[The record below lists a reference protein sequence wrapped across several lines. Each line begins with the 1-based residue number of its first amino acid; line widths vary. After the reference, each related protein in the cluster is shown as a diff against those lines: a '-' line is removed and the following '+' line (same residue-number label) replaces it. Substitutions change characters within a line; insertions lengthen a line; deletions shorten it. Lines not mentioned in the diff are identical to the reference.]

1 MIVFTVSGLWH
12 GANMTFVLW
21 GALHGFYQIIGR
33 VTLKARNG
41 FIGKIGLSE
50 ESSVIKAWRTFFTF
64 VLVTF
69 AWIFFRANSISDLG
83 ILLSKLVS
91 PGSFT
96 ELGNIMG
103 LTLSSCVV
111 IILAIVLLGFFD
123 RKMNPTGSF
132 EGLNDKTIAFS
143 VGEAMLLIWTVLAA
157 WFILYSKGVS
167 STFIYFRF

>member
-1 MIVFTVSGLWH
+1 
-12 GANMTFVLW
+12 
-21 GALHGFYQIIGR
+21 
-33 VTLKARNG
+33 
-41 FIGKIGLSE
+41 
-50 ESSVIKAWRTFFTF
+50 
-64 VLVTF
+64 
-69 AWIFFRANSISDLG
+69 
-83 ILLSKLVS
+83 
-91 PGSFT
+91 
-96 ELGNIMG
+96 MG

-111 IILAIVLLGFFD
+111 IILAIVLLGFLD